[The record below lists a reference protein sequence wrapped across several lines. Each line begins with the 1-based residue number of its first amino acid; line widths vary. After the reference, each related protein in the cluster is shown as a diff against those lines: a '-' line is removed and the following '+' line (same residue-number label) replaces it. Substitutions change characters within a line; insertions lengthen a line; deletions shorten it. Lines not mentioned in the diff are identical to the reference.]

1 MKEFSEKDFLLL
13 SYLEGDLSES
23 EKIKVE
29 AMLAEDAALMNEYR
43 LLTKTILPAEEVTYT
58 NKAALKKSVMP
69 QKVSLGYLVWTGA
82 VAAVLAVLIL
92 LYSPVTKTTSSE
104 IASSKTTNKTPNT
117 DVVKENETAIAAI
130 TKDEGKINN
139 SKEFALETP
148 DLGNSVVKQRVVK
161 TEKTIVATENP
172 VVEPFEK
179 QEYVNT
185 LLVAKAVDIP
195 SVEMPTEVIAINKEL
210 TMPVYVPQTPIEN
223 YENKGWFARTTRQ
236 INNKLNKWAGYL
248 QKPKVEIGKKEP
260 VGGRTYWVISV
271 EADKYEW
278 EGRLYTRR

>member
-23 EKIKVE
+23 EKAKVE

-58 NKAALKKSVMP
+58 NKSALKKSVAP

-92 LYSPVTKTTSSE
+92 LYSPVTKTSTSE
-104 IASSKTTNKTPNT
+104 IASSNNTNETPNT
-117 DVVKENETAIAAI
+117 GVVKENETVTQAI
-130 TKDEGKINN
+130 TKEESKINN
-139 SKEFALETP
+139 STELALETP
-148 DLGNSVVKQRVVK
+148 VKSKAEQSDNK
-161 TEKTIVATENP
+161 IEKVIAATSNP

-179 QEYVNT
+179 QEYKDI
-185 LLVAKAVDIP
+185 LLAAKVADIP
-195 SVEMPTEVIAINKEL
+195 SAEMPTEAIKLNKEL

-236 INNKLNKWAGYL
+236 INNKLNLWGSYL